1 MQYQL
6 NNSQK
11 KKKIW
16 YERLVKSS
24 KNSLIFDKK
33 KINIKKLENKT
44 NFKFLK
50 NQNFI
55 EYSPKGIKYLKD
67 IMKFID
73 RYKGGLLIIDYGY
86 YEEKFQNTLKAI
98 YNKKHSNLLENI
110 GKSDITHNIN
120 YHLFDKIVKSNKNLN
135 NKYTTQKKFL
145 TNLGIFQRA
154 EILSKNKKFSEK
166 ADIFY
171 RIKRLT
177 DDEQMGDL
185 FKVMLIKNS
194 SIKSQLGFEN

>member
-1 MQYQL
+1 
-6 NNSQK
+6 
-11 KKKIW
+11 
-16 YERLVKSS
+16 
-24 KNSLIFDKK
+24 
-33 KINIKKLENKT
+33 
-44 NFKFLK
+44 
-50 NQNFI
+50 
-55 EYSPKGIKYLKD
+55 
-67 IMKFID
+67 
-73 RYKGGLLIIDYGY
+73 
-86 YEEKFQNTLKAI
+86 
-98 YNKKHSNLLENI
+98 LLENI

>member
-1 MQYQL
+1 MNFLMQYQL

-11 KKKIW
+11 KKKYSTKDW
-16 YERLVKSS
+16 LKV
-24 KNSLIFDKK
+24 K

-110 GKSDITHNIN
+110 
-120 YHLFDKIVKSNKNLN
+120 
-135 NKYTTQKKFL
+135 KK
-145 TNLGIFQRA
+145 
-154 EILSKNKKFSEK
+154 
-166 ADIFY
+166 
-171 RIKRLT
+171 
-177 DDEQMGDL
+177 
-185 FKVMLIKNS
+185 
-194 SIKSQLGFEN
+194 

>member
-1 MQYQL
+1 M
-6 NNSQK
+6 
-11 KKKIW
+11 I
-16 YERLVKSS
+16 
-24 KNSLIFDKK
+24 KK